1 MFDLMNAL
9 KLLTP
14 NYKFTLRTS
23 NTHRARYLHHD
34 AATEQDIIVVIYNDL
49 TIGEPFTKDVLA
61 EKATLTELLEKYEH
75 DSAMTIRCEV
85 RQL

>member
-1 MFDLMNAL
+1 MINLLD
-9 KLLTP
+9 LLTVSVP
-14 NYKFTLRTS
+14 YEEFTLRTS
-23 NTHRARYLHHD
+23 NTGRARYLHHD

-61 EKATLTELLEKYEH
+61 DKATLTELLEKYEH